1 MKAYDVIFGKYY
13 TAEHNECMELM
24 VRRLSGAQVLMEG
37 ATADGEKMLVVSL
50 DETAYRILFDLSEA
64 DCLYVRE
71 TEV

>member
-1 MKAYDVIFGKYY
+1 MKTYDVIFSRYY

-37 ATADGEKMLVVSL
+37 ATAEGEKMLVVNL
-50 DETAYRILFDLSEA
+50 DETAYKVGLDLSEV

-71 TEV
+71 TEG